1 MSNLAIFS
9 FKVRMKRNTMAT
21 SFLLTDTE
29 KFGEMIVDVITWL
42 RRKHKQAD
50 CESIHK
56 EMVKIANL
64 VTIVTI

>member
-1 MSNLAIFS
+1 
-9 FKVRMKRNTMAT
+9 MKRNTMAT